1 MANNQA
7 PAQMMYYYVTMP
19 QQGQGQYPQD
29 GQMQGQTMQQPNF
42 VDQSQMQ
49 NFMAGQQYGFVQAQ
63 DGNNGMNM
71 QMGQVP
77 MMAANGAAMG
87 MPGQQVMLVMGMP
100 NQQGQQMMD
109 QGHQQGG
116 WACGGQDANAQ
127 QGQNQVGG
135 HPMMMP
141 QQQAFQPQQQ
151 QQQQFQ
157 QMPQQQQQ
165 QQQQPQQPQQQSS
178 MQQMRPARADAKDE
192 AEANS
197 ASQPAE
203 APAPAVKAGAKKK
216 GLANKKLEKATDK
229 KEPTPAEASAPA
241 PATTAAV
248 PAQSSTPAPAPAQ
261 AEEAERPAG
270 QEGTES
276 GSTSGQVSRWPDV
289 RTSVPNASAKQNS
302 FASSI
307 KALNLEPMR
316 ANNQPA
322 KTNGRPLRTPV
333 APLELPAAATQAP
346 TQTQQSQQ
354 PQPQQSSP
362 TPAPVQ
368 PQEQPKPLPAPTPAP
383 APTAQSAPTTT
394 GTAVKAKGFKL
405 KNAAL
410 TKPTT
415 TKTETDESKEEKPAP
430 APAPPVVQVV
440 EEPAPVAITDTSE
453 KKVNLMPANKVLDRE
468 LMLRIWRL
476 HRSEKHASVFGL
488 GTGERPSER
497 ATPDIRR
504 STTRPTVSSGN
515 DIRRPTRAREPV
527 LKPGENAYKPTEP
540 QSRLEE
546 LERRVRGLLNKI
558 CPDNLKTIVETLAQ
572 IDLQKA
578 EELEFV
584 IKIIFGKA
592 LVEPHYCETY
602 ADMVFAL
609 RTRYPEFPA
618 ENEGEKPHSFTRV
631 LLNTVQNE
639 FESLPTTFEPTDED
653 RKKFESTEDLNLEM
667 KKRKG
672 KMLANMKFIGNLFLR
687 QLLAVK
693 VIGQVVHDLIGIK
706 QGENPLPEEHMIECV
721 CELLQAIGYT
731 LDETQ
736 QGESLM
742 NSFAAR
748 LKDLSGV
755 RNNGKHAYSKRIQF
769 QIDGLLELRKN
780 KWMKKLF
787 KEQAKTK
794 NAVREEAE
802 REQRQHGRTVGPDN
816 MFSVQTV
823 GVRPAY
829 MDEISAAK
837 KRTKQVDAGASK
849 PKFDKQYVKKIC
861 QYYGED
867 QQGDTLQEDWSK
879 AQPTKEET
887 KQGLEWLLETGFDDP
902 NKQDVT
908 AQVMVELVR
917 RRLIPWD
924 MLKDSL
930 TNSLASLPDMKM
942 DTPTADVFVHS
953 LFARLL
959 MLGDGFNAVVLKA
972 LQTFVSSDD
981 NKKLGWSLLVGIM
994 KRLKSDKA
1002 TEIVQ
1007 KALQKSEFISIAA
1020 TAKGCTAQEAKKQLE
1035 SS

>member
-1 MANNQA
+1 MQRASLESLELLVPNSLSRAGHILSPVKIVLEQRADQLCVDLAAKIARQIEEEEKQAVADSVAVVQPATAAAAASRPEAPTTKPKPSRWSVDYSRFEAISNDEDDSSPNQA
-7 PAQMMYYYVTMP
+7 QVKQIAH
-19 QQGQGQYPQD
+19 
-29 GQMQGQTMQQPNF
+29 
-42 VDQSQMQ
+42 SL
-49 NFMAGQQYGFVQAQ
+49 AGVVE
-63 DGNNGMNM
+63 D
-71 QMGQVP
+71 VKR
-77 MMAANGAAMG
+77 
-87 MPGQQVMLVMGMP
+87 LL
-100 NQQGQQMMD
+100 
-109 QGHQQGG
+109 GG
-116 WACGGQDANAQ
+116 T
-127 QGQNQVGG
+127 
-135 HPMMMP
+135 
-141 QQQAFQPQQQ
+141 
-151 QQQQFQ
+151 
-157 QMPQQQQQ
+157 
-165 QQQQPQQPQQQSS
+165 
-178 MQQMRPARADAKDE
+178 RY
-192 AEANS
+192 
-197 ASQPAE
+197 
-203 APAPAVKAGAKKK
+203 
-216 GLANKKLEKATDK
+216 
-229 KEPTPAEASAPA
+229 
-241 PATTAAV
+241 TAALLPFEV
-248 PAQSSTPAPAPAQ
+248 
-261 AEEAERPAG
+261 EAAADLHKTERYPPHL
-270 QEGTES
+270 
-276 GSTSGQVSRWPDV
+276 GSTSK
-289 RTSVPNASAKQNS
+289 ASKGGVKVGAQTRRERIQ
-302 FASSI
+302 AY
-307 KALNLEPMR
+307 R
-316 ANNQPA
+316 A
-322 KTNGRPLRTPV
+322 
-333 APLELPAAATQAP
+333 
-346 TQTQQSQQ
+346 
-354 PQPQQSSP
+354 
-362 TPAPVQ
+362 
-368 PQEQPKPLPAPTPAP
+368 
-383 APTAQSAPTTT
+383 
-394 GTAVKAKGFKL
+394 
-405 KNAAL
+405 
-410 TKPTT
+410 
-415 TKTETDESKEEKPAP
+415 
-430 APAPPVVQVV
+430 
-440 EEPAPVAITDTSE
+440 AITLGGDMMRT
-453 KKVNLMPANKVLDRE
+453 LGY
-468 LMLRIWRL
+468 LR
-476 HRSEKHASVFGL
+476 
-488 GTGERPSER
+488 
-497 ATPDIRR
+497 
-504 STTRPTVSSGN
+504 
-515 DIRRPTRAREPV
+515 
-527 LKPGENAYKPTEP
+527 
-540 QSRLEE
+540 
-546 LERRVRGLLNKI
+546 
-558 CPDNLKTIVETLAQ
+558 AQ

-959 MLGDGFNAVVLKA
+959 MLGDGFNVVPWEQRLKA
-972 LQTFVSSDD
+972 FGVTGPVGDLQGAYKGYGVCNGSISDYMD
-981 NKKLGWSLLVGIM
+981 LSGTVTK
-994 KRLKSDKA
+994 
-1002 TEIVQ
+1002 
-1007 KALQKSEFISIAA
+1007 
-1020 TAKGCTAQEAKKQLE
+1020 
-1035 SS
+1035 